1 MGVMKQF
8 ATNRKLEIEGLPV
21 VFDVNPDGT
30 KPTIYIKRVWRE
42 SPRYQAIFERVTRPY
57 KDIIDSKTQELD
69 EAIDAKLMQRVFAE
83 ASVSGWANMRLP
95 EGVADIGKGEGEIY
109 FDNRAEDEHALSLE
123 AFQSCNG
130 RDYDIEYSV
139 DACCKLFNLLPDM
152 WRKLA
157 GMAGDGDAYKV
168 GELEDMTKNS

>member
-1 MGVMKQF
+1 MGVLKQF

-83 ASVSGWANMRLP
+83 ASVSGWENMRLP
-95 EGVADIGKGEGEIY
+95 NGVAGIGLGEGAEIPKGC
-109 FDNRAEDEHALSLE
+109 EDAQLKLDENK
-123 AFQSCNG
+123 Q
-130 RDYDIEYSV
+130 YDIEYSV